1 MWTHSS
7 SGERLVRCI
16 AGSRGCSPILLKSG
30 YRHKE
35 YGARDARFRGDAYR
49 MSSLVAAQAH
59 KFGQP
64 MLYRSS
70 TEVVIFPR
78 VMKGSE

>member
-35 YGARDARFRGDAYR
+35 YGARDARFRGRCIKNEFTRRGPSPKSVRTSFRDGYG
-49 MSSLVAAQAH
+49 L
-59 KFGQP
+59 
-64 MLYRSS
+64 
-70 TEVVIFPR
+70 
-78 VMKGSE
+78 